1 MIPLKSILVG
11 VDFTSCSAAALRQA
25 IRIARF
31 HHATLRVVHILD
43 SHVVADMK
51 TAFPGVPEAEL
62 HARFIQGVRRNWEQF
77 TAAIDGAEQLEIIVK
92 VDHPAAGLL
101 KLTSEFAADLLV
113 LGTHGTS
120 PPDRGA
126 GTTAIACAR
135 RSRAMVLLVHDSDGQ
150 AFRSVLACVDF
161 SETSRKALELAA
173 AFAQLDRARLH
184 VLHVFDAP
192 WNQLH
197 YRTETTEASLDFQ
210 KQYTD
215 GLMNQLQRL
224 TESINGATRELTIG
238 FHLVDYGSHGAGIVK
253 FARENNID
261 LVVLGT
267 RGRTNL
273 RDLIM
278 GSTAERVLRETP
290 CSILAVK
297 AE

>member
-113 LGTHGTS
+113 LGT
-120 PPDRGA
+120 
-126 GTTAIACAR
+126 
-135 RSRAMVLLVHDSDGQ
+135 
-150 AFRSVLACVDF
+150 
-161 SETSRKALELAA
+161 
-173 AFAQLDRARLH
+173 
-184 VLHVFDAP
+184 
-192 WNQLH
+192 
-197 YRTETTEASLDFQ
+197 
-210 KQYTD
+210 
-215 GLMNQLQRL
+215 
-224 TESINGATRELTIG
+224 
-238 FHLVDYGSHGAGIVK
+238 
-253 FARENNID
+253 
-261 LVVLGT
+261 